1 MKLVT
6 ARNLTIINFIIVIYF
21 LIIHFLYVFKVD
33 YVIIGVLG
41 EILTIPFLIAQLL
54 FVVIG
59 INYLIK
65 QKKEVLHIISL
76 LLLIT
81 CSIITMGSFF

>member
-33 YVIIGVLG
+33 YVIIGALG
-41 EILTIPFLIAQLL
+41 ELLPFR
-54 FVVIG
+54 F
-59 INYLIK
+59 
-65 QKKEVLHIISL
+65 
-76 LLLIT
+76 
-81 CSIITMGSFF
+81 